1 MKRHT
6 SERKELQR
14 GIEQF
19 ARYIVGNPAT
29 KELMDQEN
37 KSTIVVQVQYELLE
51 CENKEKRWFPVGNG
65 WSYDFENFKPFGKP
79 KLPADVKRIQ
89 ANKKKSL
96 TPKTKQNGN
105 K

>member
-6 SERKELQR
+6 SERLELQR
-14 GIEQF
+14 RIDEFAQF
-19 ARYIVGNPAT
+19 IVRNPAT

-51 CENKEKRWFPVGNG
+51 CDNKEKRWFPVGHG

-79 KLPADVKRIQ
+79 ILPADVKRIQ
-89 ANKKKSL
+89 AKKKKSL